1 MSNMQEELNKVCEAV
16 WDPISFLLE
25 LFRLKGDQ
33 FSVTTQ
39 QLSLNPDRSSC
50 DWKGADLDQS

>member
-1 MSNMQEELNKVCEAV
+1 MQEELNKVCEAV